1 MKFEATEQQIK
12 EIAVKAITYSK
23 PLGWGLLEALDEIDI
38 KPEDI
43 KLDEYGL
50 ALDYVKGR
58 CVKLFIRRGLPE
70 GSGHIDHIADPEYQT
85 WVRRYGSNETLVS
98 SVLGDGKTNC
108 SETID
113 DFANEIL
120 VSEKSDSFRGKN
132 FPAENFP
139 AEDFPPEGFGSE
151 SFSL

>member
-1 MKFEATEQQIK
+1 MPISLKGRSARKKLDKVRKMKFEATEQQIK

-70 GSGHIDHIADPEYQT
+70 GSWHIDHIADPEYQT

-98 SVLGDGKTNC
+98 SVLEDGKTNC
-108 SETID
+108 GNPE
-113 DFANEIL
+113 
-120 VSEKSDSFRGKN
+120 SF
-132 FPAENFP
+132 PPENFP
-139 AEDFPPEGFGSE
+139 
-151 SFSL
+151 LC

>member
-23 PLGWGLLEALDEIDI
+23 PLGWGFFEALDEIDI

-50 ALDYVKGR
+50 DLDYVKGR

-70 GSGHIDHIADPEYQT
+70 GSWHIDNIADPEYQT
-85 WVRRYGSNETLVS
+85 LVRRYGSNEALVS
-98 SVLGDGKTNC
+98 SVLEDGKTNGG
-108 SETID
+108 ETVN
-113 DFANEIL
+113 DFANEVL
-120 VSEKSDSFRGKN
+120 VLEKSDSFGGKN
-132 FPAENFP
+132 FPD
-139 AEDFPPEGFGSE
+139 EDFLPKGCGPE

>member
-1 MKFEATEQQIK
+1 MKFKATEQQIQ

-23 PLGWGLLEALDEIDI
+23 PLGLDFFEPLGNIDI

-50 ALDYVKGR
+50 ALDYVEGR

-70 GSGHIDHIADPEYQT
+70 GSWHIDDPANPEYQT

-98 SVLGDGKTNC
+98 SVLEDGKTNNC
-108 SETID
+108 GETID
-113 DFANEIL
+113 NYVNSVTKQPLDTL
-120 VSEKSDSFRGKN
+120 QGVKLD
-132 FPAENFP
+132 
-139 AEDFPPEGFGSE
+139 D
-151 SFSL
+151 